1 MGALDGSGDNKK
13 KEAPKPEPNFD
24 IVNGAPERRNGPTGS
39 GQPVDAKGTEAPTGA
54 VKKDGDVTAPA
65 KPAGQA
71 GADAKAPEKAPD
83 KAPEKAPDK
92 APEKGLDRGLQQA
105 PEKVNPVDQLK
116 KVNDILDKEVPA
128 LNKAG
133 KLDEAKAA
141 YEKAIREAEKV
152 SKQDI
157 EKAKLDLAEV
167 QKKLKTETNVEEKT
181 RLKEK
186 ERELFSVSRIKDAA
200 YGNMALW
207 YYRQGKA
214 EDGNTKLLQAA
225 GIDEATAKKHAK
237 LAPEDLQKL
246 GETGL
251 QLQNVTIFDDIHF
264 QRQMKRIEDS
274 NGAPPDAYFVLHD
287 KVRAF
292 NDEAAKK
299 AIAQAQ
305 GDKPAGPVDKPAG
318 TGDKPAGTGDKPAG
332 PVDKP
337 AEGGDKPQ
345 TAAKPYDAKSVE
357 GRVVAGANYLDA
369 LGKASDGRKIDDNG
383 KKLMDDSINA
393 LVEMKNHFQPA
404 AVTAATELIK
414 QVGEDK
420 FETVLAANKVYR
432 QEAVKVQ
439 SDPALLAIMQKVQS
453 EKPEESA
460 AAQKELVEK
469 FPDYAK
475 AQQDYVASVGGDPK
489 TAYDI
494 NLLASPIHS
503 YRQAA
508 DMELMMRTQY
518 GNALVA
524 ADDKTGAANQVKAI
538 TESLGPQKAEALGA
552 LLKDPELG
560 PQLKKLYEA
569 TGGDAGAAA
578 TAGDGV
584 PALVIDKSKPLA
596 EQMKDKPVDQLE
608 NFIRAEQGKGNL
620 TMPEVKAAYE
630 ELIRQFGSPEFQKA
644 NREIVEGNQK
654 MLTEGKNAEGKPL
667 TEEERFAL
675 HYQNYES
682 FRNMQYGAN
691 LQLQYAKYLGDFGR
705 REKMLEKALAEKPY
719 QAGSAQRTAS
729 AFVELGVNQ
738 LEDMQKWSQSALK
751 AADGLP
757 YDLMKKEMQLQGQ
770 SVGKV
775 GPYEENLT
783 ALKLTMNGE
792 IKRNAK
798 GEPEI
803 SYGMKDLSV
812 TYRLELAQIYLRHD
826 MMNEIDLKES
836 KSDATQVRTADELYK
851 PQVAAQMAKEALA
864 IWQKDNPNVPH
875 TMLNQLVAFGESRNP
890 QVFRDAARL
899 VRADSSSGTADMA
912 SMAAA
917 FVLNT
922 GGKMLLAR
930 YAKLNGPAADLGG
943 DAIGLAGAIGVRSGV
958 MYGLTGEAEN
968 FRDTLVHGGASA
980 AMVSGFKYGSRFFG
994 SSYRTENMTYRA
1006 VAGGLVDAN
1015 NSGVRFAEEMLA
1027 SGKISGQGA
1036 DLAKELVAIEQAK
1049 AKSLPVTPSE
1059 NALRAQAIMGKPI
1072 KDMTEAEAQEM
1083 YRMLGLKDM
1092 NKAQLTEFMSSIIK
1106 TRPGD
1111 KALAARLAAADLT
1124 DLKTVG
1130 DLEVRAQAHS
1140 QRMVDFAGDVDK
1152 ALVAGN
1158 KRLGDNVPFIGL
1170 RPETKID
1177 TIVRRIAKENP
1188 GKYANEQAVESQIA
1202 FLQNSGVKTLG
1213 DLKAYYFEAK
1223 YADMG
1228 AFMQNAAREGLL
1240 PERGRMTRAKEAM
1253 MLSDSQSVS
1262 NVLAE
1267 LKKKPGVDPDLIKRL
1282 DESLPVLERMGIKN
1296 MRQLQE
1302 AHAMGGELQS
1312 ILSITRRHPDLANAE
1327 TASISDLVRRDPRAL
1342 GVNGSLTQQRM
1353 DAILGARYSEPGFVS
1368 RTATGAA
1375 DFLYRDRFYNFTSPS
1390 RNWGKIDPNNT
1401 NLAQLE
1407 RASKQI
1413 QIRAALGGSA
1423 IASSIY
1429 RTTTGVYDNA
1439 IDTDALG
1446 HPRIDQKLGRQLTV
1460 GEALQRSLIGNG
1472 NLIERMAGN
1481 MVSDVLLG
1489 SYMLKGAIAGRES
1502 LKWGGLG
1509 YIGFRSADEL
1519 HKSSFSG
1526 FADAADDDA
1535 KAKRMEAPLTNET
1548 NATGLVFE
1556 QVRQGQSA
1564 ADQQVPQ
1571 GQDTAAKIAD
1581 AKQQEALRAR
1591 QASEAKAKAEQ
1602 EARERAAREQAAKDG
1617 QAPAPAPA
1625 QGQTSTNNDPLGL
1638 KAFDSP

>member
-1 MGALDGSGDNKK
+1 MAALDGSGDNKK
-13 KEAPKPEPNFD
+13 KEEPKHEPNFD

-71 GADAKAPEKAPD
+71 GADAKAPDKAPD

-92 APEKGLDRGLQQA
+92 APEKGLDRGLQHA

-357 GRVVAGANYLDA
+357 DRVVAGANYLDA
-369 LGKASDGRKIDDNG
+369 LGKATDGRKIDDNG

-439 SDPALLAIMQKVQS
+439 SDPALLAIMQKGQS
-453 EKPEESA
+453 EKPEERE
-460 AAQKELVEK
+460 AAQKELTEK
-469 FPDYAK
+469 FPAYAK
-475 AQQDYVASVGGDPK
+475 AQQDYIASVGGDPK
-489 TAYDI
+489 KAYDV

-569 TGGDAGAAA
+569 TGGDASAVG

-620 TMPEVKAAYE
+620 TKPEVKAAYE
-630 ELIRQFGSPEFQKA
+630 ELIRQFGSPEYQKA

-654 MLTEGKNAEGKPL
+654 MLTEGKNAEGKDL
-667 TEEERFAL
+667 TPEERYKL
-675 HYQNYES
+675 HAENYIS
-682 FRNMQYGAN
+682 FVNMQYGAN

-705 REKMLEKALAEKPY
+705 REKMAEMAKAKEPY
-719 QAGSAQRTAS
+719 EPGSVQRSAT
-729 AFVELGVNQ
+729 AFVEGGVNE
-738 LEDMQKWSQSALK
+738 LGDMQKWSQSALK
-751 AADGLP
+751 AADALP

-770 SVGKV
+770 SIGKV
-775 GPYEENLT
+775 GPFEEQL
-783 ALKLTMNGE
+783 AGLKLSMNGD
-792 IKRNAK
+792 IKRNEK

-826 MMNEIDLKES
+826 MMNQLDLQLS
-836 KSDATQVRTADELYK
+836 KSPATQVKTPDELYK
-851 PQVAAQMAKEALA
+851 PQVAGQMASEALA
-864 IWQKDNPNVPH
+864 MWQKENPTVPH
-875 TMLNQLVAFGESRNP
+875 TMLNQLVAFGEMHNP
-890 QVFRDAARL
+890 QAFKDAARL

-912 SMAAA
+912 SMATA

-922 GGKMLLAR
+922 GGKILLAK
-930 YAKLNGPAADLGG
+930 YAKLKGPAADLGG
-943 DAIGLAGAIGVRSGV
+943 DAIGLAGAIGVRSAV
-958 MYGLTGEAEN
+958 MYGMTGEAEN
-968 FRDTLVHGGASA
+968 FRDTLVHGTASA
-980 AMVSGFKYGSRFFG
+980 AMVSGFKYGSRLFG
-994 SSYRTENMTYRA
+994 TSYRTENMSYRA

-1015 NSGVRFAEEMLA
+1015 SSGVRFAEEMLA

-1049 AKSLPVTPSE
+1049 AKALPISPSE
-1059 NALRAQAIMGKPI
+1059 SALRAQAIMGKPI

-1092 NKAQLTEFMSSIIK
+1092 NKAQLTEFMGSVLK
-1106 TRPGD
+1106 TRPAD
-1111 KALAARLAAADLT
+1111 KTVLARLAAADLI

-1158 KRLGDNVPFIGL
+1158 KRLGDNVPFVGL

-1177 TIVRRIAKENP
+1177 SIVRRIAKENP
-1188 GKYANEQAVESQIA
+1188 GKYADEQAIKDQIT
-1202 FLQNSGVKTLG
+1202 FLKNSGVSTLG

-1223 YADMG
+1223 HADMG
-1228 AFMQNAAREGLL
+1228 AFMENAAREGLL
-1240 PERGRMTRAKEAM
+1240 PERGRMTRAKEAV

-1312 ILSITRRHPDLANAE
+1312 VLSITRRHPDLADAE
-1327 TASISDLVRRDPRAL
+1327 TASISDLLRRDPRAL
-1342 GVNGSLTQQRM
+1342 GLNGNLTSQRI
-1353 DAILGARYSEPGFVS
+1353 DGILGTRTREPGIIS

-1407 RASKQI
+1407 RTSNQI
-1413 QIRAALGGSA
+1413 RTRAALGGSL
-1423 IASSIY
+1423 IASSLY
-1429 RTTTGVYDNA
+1429 RGTTGVYDNA

-1446 HPRIDQKLGRQLTV
+1446 RPRIDQELGRQLTV

-1472 NLIERMAGN
+1472 TLVERMTGN
-1481 MVSDVLLG
+1481 MASDVLLG
-1489 SYMLKGAIAGRES
+1489 SFLLRPAIAGSEQIG
-1502 LKWGGLG
+1502 KGALG
-1509 YIGFRSADEL
+1509 YVFYKGFDEL
-1519 HKSSFSG
+1519 NKGSATGYS
-1526 FADAADDDA
+1526 DAADYDA

-1571 GQDTAAKIAD
+1571 GQDTAGQIAD

-1617 QAPAPAPA
+1617 KAPAPA

-1638 KAFDSP
+1638 QAFDSP

>member
-1 MGALDGSGDNKK
+1 MAALDGSGDNKK
-13 KEAPKPEPNFD
+13 KEEPKHEPNFD

-71 GADAKAPEKAPD
+71 GADAKAPDKAPD

-157 EKAKLDLAEV
+157 EKAKLELAEV

-357 GRVVAGANYLDA
+357 DRVVAGANYLDA
-369 LGKASDGRKIDDNG
+369 LGKATDGRKIDDNG

-439 SDPALLAIMQKVQS
+439 SDPALLAIMQKGQS
-453 EKPEESA
+453 EKPEERE

-469 FPDYAK
+469 FPAYAK
-475 AQQDYVASVGGDPK
+475 AQQDYIASVGGDPK
-489 TAYDI
+489 KAYDV

-524 ADDKTGAANQVKAI
+524 ADDKTGAAAQVKAI

-569 TGGDAGAAA
+569 TGSDTSAVG

-630 ELIRQFGSPEFQKA
+630 ELIRQFGSPEYQKA

-667 TEEERFAL
+667 TEEERYKL
-675 HYQNYES
+675 HAENYLS
-682 FRNMQYGAN
+682 FVNMQYGAN

-705 REKMLEKALAEKPY
+705 REKMVEMALAKEPY
-719 QAGSAQRTAS
+719 EPGSVQRSAT
-729 AFVELGVNQ
+729 AFVEGGVNQ
-738 LEDMQKWSQSALK
+738 LADMQKWSQSALK

-770 SVGKV
+770 SIGKV
-775 GPYEENLT
+775 GPFEEQL
-783 ALKLTMNGE
+783 AGLKLSMNGE
-792 IKRNAK
+792 IKRNDK

-826 MMNEIDLKES
+826 MMNQLDLQKT
-836 KSDATQVRTADELYK
+836 KSPATQVKTTDELYK
-851 PQVAAQMAKEALA
+851 PQVAGQMASEALA
-864 IWQKDNPNVPH
+864 MWQKENPTVPH
-875 TMLNQLVAFGESRNP
+875 TMLNQLVAFGEMHNP
-890 QVFRDAARL
+890 QAFKDAARL

-922 GGKMLLAR
+922 GGKILLAK
-930 YAKLNGPAADLGG
+930 YAKLKGPAADLGG
-943 DAIGLAGAIGVRSGV
+943 DAIGLAGAIGVRSAV
-958 MYGLTGEAEN
+958 MYGMTGEAEN
-968 FRDTLVHGGASA
+968 FRDTLVHGTASA
-980 AMVSGFKYGSRFFG
+980 AMVSGFKYGSRLFG
-994 SSYRTENMTYRA
+994 TSYRTENMSYKA

-1015 NSGVRFAEEMLA
+1015 SSGVRFAEEMLA

-1049 AKSLPVTPSE
+1049 AKALPISPSE
-1059 NALRAQAIMGKPI
+1059 NALRAQALMGKPI

-1092 NKAQLTEFMSSIIK
+1092 NKAQLTEFMGSVLK

-1111 KALAARLAAADLT
+1111 KALAARLAAADLI

-1140 QRMVDFAGDVDK
+1140 QRMVDFAGEVDK

-1158 KRLGDNVPFIGL
+1158 KRLGDNMPFVGL

-1177 TIVRRIAKENP
+1177 SIVRRIAKENP
-1188 GKYANEQAVESQIA
+1188 GKYADEQAIKDQIT
-1202 FLQNSGVKTLG
+1202 FLKNSGVSTLG

-1223 YADMG
+1223 HADMG
-1228 AFMQNAAREGLL
+1228 AFMENAAREGLL
-1240 PERGRMTRAKEAM
+1240 PERGRMTRAKEAV

-1312 ILSITRRHPDLANAE
+1312 VLNITRRHPDFADAE
-1327 TASISDLVRRDPRAL
+1327 TASISDLLRRDPRAL
-1342 GVNGSLTQQRM
+1342 GLNGNLTSQRI
-1353 DAILGARYSEPGFVS
+1353 DGILGTRTREPGIIS
-1368 RTATGAA
+1368 RTAGGAA
-1375 DFLYRDRFYNFTSPS
+1375 DLLYRDRFYNFTSPS

-1407 RASKQI
+1407 RTSNQI
-1413 QIRAALGGSA
+1413 RTRAALGGSL
-1423 IASSIY
+1423 IASSAY
-1429 RTTTGVYDNA
+1429 RSITGVYDNA

-1446 HPRIDQKLGRQLTV
+1446 RPRIDQELGRQLTV

-1472 NLIERMAGN
+1472 SLVERMTGN
-1481 MVSDVLLG
+1481 MASDVLLG
-1489 SYMLKGAIAGRES
+1489 SFLLRPAIAGSEQIG
-1502 LKWGGLG
+1502 KGALG
-1509 YIGFRSADEL
+1509 YVFYKGFDEL
-1519 HKSSFSG
+1519 NKGSATGYS
-1526 FADAADDDA
+1526 DAADADA

-1571 GQDTAAKIAD
+1571 GQDTAGQIAD

-1602 EARERAAREQAAKDG
+1602 EARERAARDKAAKEG
-1617 QAPAPAPA
+1617 KAPAPA

-1638 KAFDSP
+1638 GLYDSP

>member
-1 MGALDGSGDNKK
+1 MAALDGSGDNKK
-13 KEAPKPEPNFD
+13 KEEPKHEPNFD

-71 GADAKAPEKAPD
+71 GADAKAPDKAPD

-157 EKAKLDLAEV
+157 EKAKLELAEV

-357 GRVVAGANYLDA
+357 DRVVAGANYLDA
-369 LGKASDGRKIDDNG
+369 LGKATDGRKIDDNG

-439 SDPALLAIMQKVQS
+439 SDPALLAIMQKGQS
-453 EKPEESA
+453 EKPEERE

-469 FPDYAK
+469 FPAYAK
-475 AQQDYVASVGGDPK
+475 AQQDYIASVGGDPK
-489 TAYDI
+489 KAYDV

-524 ADDKTGAANQVKAI
+524 ADDKTGAAAQVKAI

-569 TGGDAGAAA
+569 TGSDTSAVG

-630 ELIRQFGSPEFQKA
+630 ELIRQFGSPEYQKA

-667 TEEERFAL
+667 TEEERYKL
-675 HYQNYES
+675 HAENYLS
-682 FRNMQYGAN
+682 FVNMQYGAN

-705 REKMLEKALAEKPY
+705 REKMVEMALAKEPY
-719 QAGSAQRTAS
+719 EPGSVQRSAT
-729 AFVELGVNQ
+729 AFVEGGVNQ
-738 LEDMQKWSQSALK
+738 LADMQKWSQSALK

-770 SVGKV
+770 SIGKV
-775 GPYEENLT
+775 GPFEEQL
-783 ALKLTMNGE
+783 AGLKLSMNGE
-792 IKRNAK
+792 IKRNDK

-826 MMNEIDLKES
+826 MMNQLDLQKS
-836 KSDATQVRTADELYK
+836 KSPATQVKTTDELYK
-851 PQVAAQMAKEALA
+851 PQVAGQMASEALA
-864 IWQKDNPNVPH
+864 MWQKENPTVPH
-875 TMLNQLVAFGESRNP
+875 TMLNQLVAFGEMHNP
-890 QVFRDAARL
+890 QAFKDAARL

-922 GGKMLLAR
+922 GGKILLAK
-930 YAKLNGPAADLGG
+930 YAKLKGPAADLGG
-943 DAIGLAGAIGVRSGV
+943 DAIGLAGAIGVRSAV
-958 MYGLTGEAEN
+958 MYGMTGEAEN
-968 FRDTLVHGGASA
+968 FRDTLVHGTASA
-980 AMVSGFKYGSRFFG
+980 AMVSGFKYGSRLFG
-994 SSYRTENMTYRA
+994 TSYRTENMSYKA

-1015 NSGVRFAEEMLA
+1015 SSGVRFAEEMLA

-1049 AKSLPVTPSE
+1049 AKALPISPSE
-1059 NALRAQAIMGKPI
+1059 NALRAQALMGKPI

-1092 NKAQLTEFMSSIIK
+1092 NKAQLTEFMGSVLK

-1111 KALAARLAAADLT
+1111 KALAARLAAADLI

-1140 QRMVDFAGDVDK
+1140 QRMVDFAGEVDK

-1158 KRLGDNVPFIGL
+1158 KRLGDNMPFVGL

-1177 TIVRRIAKENP
+1177 SIVRRIAKENP
-1188 GKYANEQAVESQIA
+1188 GKYADEQAIKDQIT
-1202 FLQNSGVKTLG
+1202 FLKNSGVSTLG

-1223 YADMG
+1223 HADMG
-1228 AFMQNAAREGLL
+1228 AFMENAAREGLL
-1240 PERGRMTRAKEAM
+1240 PERGRMTRAKEAV

-1312 ILSITRRHPDLANAE
+1312 VLNITRRHPDFADAE
-1327 TASISDLVRRDPRAL
+1327 TASISDLLRRDPRAL
-1342 GVNGSLTQQRM
+1342 GLNGNLTSQRI
-1353 DAILGARYSEPGFVS
+1353 DGILGTRTREPGIIS
-1368 RTATGAA
+1368 RTAGGAA
-1375 DFLYRDRFYNFTSPS
+1375 DLLYRDRFYNFTSPS

-1407 RASKQI
+1407 RTSNQI
-1413 QIRAALGGSA
+1413 RTRAALGGSL
-1423 IASSIY
+1423 IASSAY
-1429 RTTTGVYDNA
+1429 RSITGVYDNA

-1446 HPRIDQKLGRQLTV
+1446 RPRIDQELGRQLTV

-1472 NLIERMAGN
+1472 SLVERMTGN
-1481 MVSDVLLG
+1481 MASDVLLG
-1489 SYMLKGAIAGRES
+1489 SFLLRPAIAGSEQIG
-1502 LKWGGLG
+1502 KGALG
-1509 YIGFRSADEL
+1509 YVFYKGFDEL
-1519 HKSSFSG
+1519 NKGSATGYS
-1526 FADAADDDA
+1526 DAADADA

-1564 ADQQVPQ
+1564 ADQQLPQ
-1571 GQDTAAKIAD
+1571 GQDTAGQIAD

-1602 EARERAAREQAAKDG
+1602 QAREQAARDKAAKEG
-1617 QAPAPAPA
+1617 KAPAPA

-1638 KAFDSP
+1638 GLYDSP

>member
-1 MGALDGSGDNKK
+1 MAALDGSGDNKK
-13 KEAPKPEPNFD
+13 KEEPKHEPNFD

-71 GADAKAPEKAPD
+71 GADAKAPDKAPD

-157 EKAKLDLAEV
+157 EKAKLELAEV

-318 TGDKPAGTGDKPAG
+318 TSDKPAGTGDKPAG

-357 GRVVAGANYLDA
+357 DRVVAGANYLDA
-369 LGKASDGRKIDDNG
+369 LGKATDGRKIDDNG

-439 SDPALLAIMQKVQS
+439 SDPALLAIMQKGQS
-453 EKPEESA
+453 EKPEERE

-469 FPDYAK
+469 FPAYAK
-475 AQQDYVASVGGDPK
+475 AQQDYIASVGGDPK
-489 TAYDI
+489 KAYDV

-524 ADDKTGAANQVKAI
+524 ADDKTGAAAQVKAI

-569 TGGDAGAAA
+569 TGSDTSAVG

-630 ELIRQFGSPEFQKA
+630 ELIRQFGSPEYQKA

-654 MLTEGKNAEGKPL
+654 MLADGKNAEGKDL
-667 TEEERFAL
+667 TPEERYKL
-675 HYQNYES
+675 HAENYLS
-682 FRNMQYGAN
+682 FVNMQYGAN

-705 REKMLEKALAEKPY
+705 RDKMVEMATAKQPY
-719 QAGSAQRTAS
+719 EPGSVQRSAT
-729 AFVELGVNQ
+729 AFVEGGVNQ
-738 LEDMQKWSQSALK
+738 LADMQKWSQSALK

-757 YDLMKKEMQLQGQ
+757 YDLMKKEMELQGK
-770 SVGKV
+770 SIGNV
-775 GPYEENLT
+775 GPFEEQL
-783 ALKLTMNGE
+783 AGLKLSMNGE

-826 MMNEIDLKES
+826 MMNQLDLQLS
-836 KSDATQVRTADELYK
+836 KSPATQVKTTDELYK
-851 PQVAAQMAKEALA
+851 PQVAGQMASEALA
-864 IWQKDNPNVPH
+864 IWQKENPNVPH
-875 TMLNQLVAFGESRNP
+875 TMLNQLVAFGELHNP
-890 QVFRDAARL
+890 QAFKDAARL

-922 GGKMLLAR
+922 GGKIVLAK
-930 YAKLNGPAADLGG
+930 YAKLKGPAADLGG
-943 DAIGLAGAIGVRSGV
+943 DAMGLVGAIGVRSAV
-958 MYGLTGEAEN
+958 MYGMTGEAEN

-980 AMVSGFKYGSRFFG
+980 AMVSGFKYGSRLFG
-994 SSYRTENMTYRA
+994 TSYRTENMSYKA

-1015 NSGVRFAEEMLA
+1015 SSGVRFAEEMLA

-1049 AKSLPVTPSE
+1049 AKALPISPSE
-1059 NALRAQAIMGKPI
+1059 NALRAQALMGKPI

-1092 NKAQLTEFMSSIIK
+1092 NKAQLTEFMGSIMK
-1106 TRPGD
+1106 TRPAD
-1111 KALAARLAAADLT
+1111 KALAARLAAADLI

-1140 QRMVDFAGDVDK
+1140 QRMVDFAGEVDK

-1158 KRLGDNVPFIGL
+1158 KRLGDNVPFVGL

-1188 GKYANEQAVESQIA
+1188 GKYADEQAIKDQIT
-1202 FLQNSGVKTLG
+1202 FLKNSGVSNLG

-1228 AFMQNAAREGLL
+1228 AFMENAAREGLL
-1240 PERGRMTRAKEAM
+1240 PERGRMTRAKEAV

-1312 ILSITRRHPDLANAE
+1312 VLNITRRHPDFADAE
-1327 TASISDLVRRDPRAL
+1327 TASISDLLRRDPRAL
-1342 GVNGSLTQQRM
+1342 GLNGNLTSQRI
-1353 DAILGARYSEPGFVS
+1353 DGILGTRTREPGIIS
-1368 RTATGAA
+1368 RTASGAA
-1375 DFLYRDRFYNFTSPS
+1375 DMLYRDRFYNFTSPS

-1407 RASKQI
+1407 RTSNQI
-1413 QIRAALGGSA
+1413 RTRAALGGSL
-1423 IASSIY
+1423 IASSAY
-1429 RTTTGVYDNA
+1429 RSITGVYDNA

-1446 HPRIDQKLGRQLTV
+1446 RPRVDSELGRQLTV

-1472 NLIERMAGN
+1472 SLVERMTGN
-1481 MVSDVLLG
+1481 MASDVLLG
-1489 SYMLKGAIAGRES
+1489 SFLLRPAIAGSEQIG
-1502 LKWGGLG
+1502 KGALG
-1509 YIGFRSADEL
+1509 YVFYKGFDEL
-1519 HKSSFSG
+1519 NKGSATGYS
-1526 FADAADDDA
+1526 DAADADA

-1556 QVRQGQSA
+1556 QVREGQVSQDKGSQ
-1564 ADQQVPQ
+1564 DQN
-1571 GQDTAAKIAD
+1571 TAAQVAA
-1581 AKQQEALRAR
+1581 AKEAEARAAR
-1591 QASEAKAKAEQ
+1591 EASEAKARAEQ
-1602 EARERAAREQAAKDG
+1602 QAREQAARDKAAKEGKAAPPPAG
-1617 QAPAPAPA
+1617 QA
-1625 QGQTSTNNDPLGL
+1625 QTSANDPLGL
-1638 KAFDSP
+1638 SAFDQP